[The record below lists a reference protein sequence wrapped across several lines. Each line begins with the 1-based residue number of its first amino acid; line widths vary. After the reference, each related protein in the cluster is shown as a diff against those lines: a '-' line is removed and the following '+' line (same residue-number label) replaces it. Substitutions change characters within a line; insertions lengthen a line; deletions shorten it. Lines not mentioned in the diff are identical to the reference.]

1 MIDNEK
7 QNDIE
12 ELLEEELVEE
22 TPEELNIEEVQPV
35 TEIEEIELPVE
46 TEEVQPAEIIAELE
60 SVEEIQPEKFQIENV
75 ESLQEQVEEITYDER
90 VIKTEPEELPQYEET
105 YTNEVNEQPEVE
117 EELPTEKK
125 SFLSSVTH
133 RKDRYVDYKTRLMG
147 YVLTFIALFIIT
159 VIFLQGAFAT
169 ATSKMINYNET
180 SNLDYKVYLK
190 ENNFYDTN
198 YLGKN
203 KVYIANLIDNIEVNF
218 RYNYNIE
225 QPSNVDFNY
234 SIVAKLTID
243 DGTSKNNYFEKEYVL
258 LSNKT
263 KSIKNGT
270 NYNLNEKI
278 NIDYSYYNSLANSFK
293 QQFGLDTTSYLTVYL
308 KVNKNTDIENATN
321 AVENST
327 MFVKIPLSEKAINIE
342 LNYRDINNSNYI
354 IQGVDSKTDNIIF
367 GILAVIS
374 LIATLFFAIQII
386 RLLTLLRGKKS
397 IYDKYVD
404 KILNE
409 YDRLIVEN
417 GTGPDLKSNKIIKI
431 SRFEE
436 LLDVRDN
443 LKLPIMYYV
452 VTKHTK
458 CYFYIKHNDDLYLMT
473 IKAVDLENA
482 KEENK

>member
-7 QNDIE
+7 KRKIDELLEDEPIAEVQQEEKFQFVTE
-12 ELLEEELVEE
+12 ELL
-22 TPEELNIEEVQPV
+22 PENKEVDDY
-35 TEIEEIELPVE
+35 
-46 TEEVQPAEIIAELE
+46 
-60 SVEEIQPEKFQIENV
+60 N
-75 ESLQEQVEEITYDER
+75 DR
-90 VIKTEPEELPQYEET
+90 VIKTDLEEFPQYEET
-105 YTNEVNEQPEVE
+105 YTKDVNNQPEQIE
-117 EELPTEKK
+117 EDLPTEKK
-125 SFLSSVTH
+125 KFLSNVTH
-133 RKDRYVDYKTRLMG
+133 NSNHYVDYKTRLLGHSLM
-147 YVLTFIALFIIT
+147 FIALFVIT
-159 VIFLQGAFAT
+159 VIFLQGTFGVAS
-169 ATSKMINYNET
+169 SKYINYNEI

-190 ENNFYDTN
+190 ENSFYDSD

-225 QPSNVDFNY
+225 EQANVDFNY

-243 DGTSKNNYFEKEYVL
+243 DGTSKSNYFEKEYVL

-263 KSIKNGT
+263 ASIKNGT
-270 NYNLNEKI
+270 NYNLNEKV
-278 NIDYSYYNSLANSFK
+278 NIDYAYYNSLANSFK
-293 QQFGLDTTSYLTVYL
+293 QQYGVDTTSNLTVYL
-308 KVNKNTDIENATN
+308 KVNKHTDIENATN

-327 MFVKIPLSEKAINIE
+327 MYVKVPLSEKAINIE
-342 LNYRDINNSNYI
+342 LNYQDINNSNYI
-354 IQGVDSKTDNIIF
+354 IQGVDSKVDNIIF
-367 GILAVIS
+367 GILSVIS
-374 LIATLFFAIQII
+374 LIATLVFAIKFI

-404 KILNE
+404 RILNE

-417 GTGPDLKSNKIIKI
+417 ATGPDLKTTNVIKI
-431 SRFEE
+431 SKFEE

-458 CYFYIKHNDDLYLMT
+458 CYFYIKHNRDLYLMT
-473 IKAVDLENA
+473 IKAVDLEQA